1 MLSFLL
7 QSEQMREGMEK
18 GVATKNGID
27 KTECDGPVFLF
38 TLCYYRSL
46 LATI

>member
-7 QSEQMREGMEK
+7 QSERMREGMEK

-27 KTECDGPVFLF
+27 KTVNVMALF
-38 TLCYYRSL
+38 SYLLCVIIEVY
-46 LATI
+46 